1 MIDTAVILA
10 GGLGSRL
17 RPLTNLVPKSLLP
30 VGKYT
35 ILDII
40 INNLKKNKI
49 NNIFIA
55 TGYKS
60 NQVEKHIRLNHKGTN
75 IFISNEKK
83 RLGTCGPLSLIKDK
97 ISSPFILTNGDIITD
112 LNFQNFAKYAKSSKT
127 LMTICTKEISI
138 PFDFGVV
145 KSSSKYVTKI
155 VEKPDIKNEILAGIY
170 YFDPEIF
177 NFIPYN
183 KYFDIDKLIHTLLD
197 KKYKITKYKSKA
209 YWLDIGRVESYNAAK
224 KKYK

>member
-75 IFISNEKK
+75 IFISNEKIVNSK
-83 RLGTCGPLSLIKDK
+83 
-97 ISSPFILTNGDIITD
+97 
-112 LNFQNFAKYAKSSKT
+112 LNYS
-127 LMTICTKEISI
+127 
-138 PFDFGVV
+138 
-145 KSSSKYVTKI
+145 KI
-155 VEKPDIKNEILAGIY
+155 VYKQINDIMLNCDISKFKLEKKIIEPY
-170 YFDPEIF
+170 YI
-177 NFIPYN
+177 
-183 KYFDIDKLIHTLLD
+183 
-197 KKYKITKYKSKA
+197 
-209 YWLDIGRVESYNAAK
+209 
-224 KKYK
+224 